1 MEQGP
6 QQSSIEDLDKKLR
19 GMTIEERSRGAGNK
33 ADDPIHMSF
42 DNIHDATAIQAS
54 TRRLCEKFIIPSNM
68 TVEAIQEI
76 LDKLDEQYQENFKA
90 FRSTISPINVKK
102 IAGFQKLQSVIQ
114 HSPLLTYIKH
124 VMGLLNHLHFHT
136 TVVLSFEQGNQI
148 TSNILNLFADWIELL
163 EIHNLAPC
171 DLHKIMLAY
180 ILNKGNLNAAL
191 YIHEGVTHFNIWN
204 ELTDSTSGEAE
215 HHHNKAR
222 FYFEKA
228 LEIAHLNQQN
238 LNDFNSHY
246 DRNPIDEINILIPFI
261 YAQSFSGHLKLARE
275 NVEKIYYLMVIH
287 PWCYILALVAFDFY
301 ARRLMM
307 YSPTSYHEIIE
318 MMERNIALSKKTII
332 GPPDFDHG
340 RYTQIQ
346 EEDFIVLS
354 DGYQTEIAD
363 WGKPYHLVKKSAST
377 SEIIYTLPSADFNN
391 QIKRLLPKIL
401 RDLPSKQVSISVK
414 ARELFISFPLD
425 IPLAVIKQAVEKI
438 GEIFLNPEP
447 TLKSSETVI
456 CQDIVPTNPT
466 CSQGTDG
473 FKSSLEAT
481 PVTKDIGQNDNEKE
495 KETKEK
501 KEKGKRVRK
510 GTQRNN
516 NKSSSA
522 TTSTN
527 HSIPRL
533 QAILETNSPT
543 APFKKQE
550 FEHATICE
558 LQGAKGIF
566 VAYNPQSTF
575 VQPKKLDKKIETRY
589 RNMFRYP
596 HLASS
601 TNCNGFKWISNNMG
615 ACLIGKLTRESY
627 RLFPLE
633 IEINDVGETAF
644 FYGEIRNSKKGKKAN
659 RYG

>member
-6 QQSSIEDLDKKLR
+6 QQSSIEDLDKKFM
-19 GMTIEERSRGAGNK
+19 GMTIAERSRGAGNK
-33 ADDPIHMSF
+33 ADDPIYMSF

-68 TVEAIQEI
+68 TVEAMQEI

-90 FRSTISPINVKK
+90 FRSTISPINFKK
-102 IAGFQKLQSVIQ
+102 IAGFQKLQRVIQ
-114 HSPLLTYIKH
+114 HSSLLTYIKH

-136 TVVLSFEQGNQI
+136 TVVLSFEQGNEI
-148 TSNILNLFADWIELL
+148 TSNILNLFADWIEGL
-163 EIHNLAPC
+163 EIHELVPC

-180 ILNKGNLNAAL
+180 NLNKGNLNAAL
-191 YIHEGVTHFNIWN
+191 YVHEGVKHFNIWN
-204 ELTDSTSGEAE
+204 ELTDNTSGEAE
-215 HHHNKAR
+215 HHHNKTR

-238 LNDFNSHY
+238 LNDFKSHY
-246 DRNPIDEINILIPFI
+246 DRNPLDEINILIPFI

-275 NVEKIYYLMVIH
+275 NVEKIYYLMIIH

-301 ARRLMM
+301 ARQLML

-340 RYTQIQ
+340 RYAQIQ

-363 WGKPYHLVKKSAST
+363 WGKPYHLEKKSAST

-401 RDLPSKQVSISVK
+401 RDFPSKQVSISVK
-414 ARELFISFPLD
+414 ARELCISFPLD
-425 IPLAVIKQAVEKI
+425 IPLSGIKYAVEKI
-438 GEIFLNPEP
+438 GEIFLNSEP
-447 TLKSSETVI
+447 TVSPSEANITH
-456 CQDIVPTNPT
+456 DIVPTHPI
-466 CSQGTDG
+466 CSQDVEG
-473 FKSSLEAT
+473 SCVQSLEAA
-481 PVTKDIGQNDNEKE
+481 PATKEIERGDDEKE
-495 KETKEK
+495 KETEEK
-501 KEKGKRVRK
+501 KEKGTRMRK
-510 GTQRNN
+510 GKKRNN
-516 NKSSSA
+516 SEQSSISA
-522 TTSTN
+522 SRDP
-527 HSIPRL
+527 SMPRL
-533 QAILETNSPT
+533 QAILETKPS
-543 APFKKQE
+543 APFKRKE
-550 FEHATICE
+550 FQTATICE

-566 VAYNPQSTF
+566 VAYNPQRSF
-575 VQPKKLDKKIETRY
+575 IQPKKLDKKIETRY
-589 RNMFRYP
+589 RNMFTYP
-596 HLASS
+596 HLASP

-627 RLFPLE
+627 RLFPLGM
-633 IEINDVGETAF
+633 EINDVGETAF
-644 FYGEIRNSKKGKKAN
+644 FYGEIRNAKKGKKAN